1 MADDIFTPQRSNS
14 SNSSSPNSLR
24 CAAIIPAY
32 NEAGR
37 ITNVLK
43 AVAGAQRVDELVVVT
58 DGCDDTTA
66 DEARGF
72 AAWFVHNSQAPRPI
86 IRVIELEQN
95 LGKGGAMT
103 HGALRTE
110 CEILLFLDADLIG
123 LRSEQVDAMLEPMCV
138 ENPRERADMTLGLFG
153 TARGGAVGWWLS
165 LCHRKIAAITG
176 QRAIRRDVF
185 LAVPDLTRSRFGVET
200 AITRYVRHA
209 WKLTVR
215 EVALDDV
222 THPIKEEKIGVWRGV
237 RYRAAM
243 YAEIAAYLAV
253 DNVRQRAS
261 ARHRAA
267 VLEMREQFD
276 QDS

>member
-1 MADDIFTPQRSNS
+1 MPEANRQK
-14 SNSSSPNSLR
+14 LR

-43 AVAGAQRVDELVVVT
+43 AVSAANLVDELVVVT
-58 DGCDDTTA
+58 DGCSDSTA

-72 AAWFVHNSQAPRPI
+72 AAWFTKQAEEDQRPVKPI
-86 IRVIELEQN
+86 VRVLELTQN
-95 LGKGGAMT
+95 IGKGGAMK

-110 CEILLFLDADLIG
+110 AEVLLFLDADLIG
-123 LRSEQVDAMLEPMCV
+123 LESEQVDAMLEPMV
-138 ENPRERADMTLGLFG
+138 HAEAAQRADMTLGLFG
-153 TARGGAVGWWLS
+153 SARGGIVGWWLS
-165 LCHRKIAAITG
+165 LCHRKVAAITG

-209 WKLTVR
+209 WKLKVQ
-215 EVALDDV
+215 EVALHGV

-237 RYRAAM
+237 RYRCSM
-243 YAEIAAYLAV
+243 YSEIAGYIVL
-253 DNVRQRAS
+253 DNVKNRAS
-261 ARHRAA
+261 ARHREQT
-267 VLEMREQFD
+267 LQMRQRFSNDEV
-276 QDS
+276 